1 MERLGWCLVL
11 LLLAFSILSA
21 NSLEAASG
29 SFADLG
35 VLRLNMKG
43 SDVVFLQECL
53 LEVDYLDG
61 PADGVF
67 GPATHQAVLR
77 LQKASNLKSDGI
89 VGSATWQALEG
100 LLAAQESIHV
110 VKPGETL
117 WGIARQL
124 NVTVRDL
131 VIANGISN
139 PDRLSVGAELVV
151 PRGRLA
157 GNISTTKRVVPVRL
171 VHWDEV
177 DHLFPKAAT
186 ATVLDLQSGL
196 RFQVRRLFGTYHAD
210 VEPLTAADTRT
221 MKRAL
226 GGQWSWARR
235 PIVVEFGGLRIA
247 ASMNG
252 VPHGSSSIK
261 DNGFPGHFCVHF
273 RGSRLHSGE
282 RTDRE
287 HQAAVMQAMGYNQ
300 DTEKVV
306 PSR

>member
-1 MERLGWCLVL
+1 MKRSGWCLVL
-11 LLLAFSILSA
+11 VLSVFIIISA

-35 VLRLNMKG
+35 LLKLNMKG

-53 LEVDYLDG
+53 LEVNYLDG

-67 GPATHQAVLR
+67 GPATHRAVLK
-77 LQKASNLKSDGI
+77 LQEASNLRPDGI
-89 VGSATWQALEG
+89 VGTATWQALEE
-100 LLAAQESIHV
+100 LLVVRASIHV

-124 NVTVRDL
+124 NVTVSDL
-131 VIANGISN
+131 VVANGISN
-139 PDRLSVGAELVV
+139 PDRLAVGAELVV
-151 PRGRLA
+151 PKGRLL
-157 GNISTTKRVVPVRL
+157 GTTGTKRAVPIRL

-177 DHLFPKAAT
+177 NRLFPKAAT

-196 RFQVRRLFGTYHAD
+196 RFQIRRLFGTYHAD
-210 VEPLTAADTRT
+210 VEPLTAGDTRT
-221 MKRAL
+221 MKKAL

-235 PIVVEFGGLRIA
+235 PVVVEFGGLRIA
-247 ASMNG
+247 ASING

-273 RGSRLHSGE
+273 WGSRLHSGE

-287 HQAAVMQAMGYNQ
+287 HQAAVMQAMGHNQ
-300 DTEKVV
+300 DVERVV